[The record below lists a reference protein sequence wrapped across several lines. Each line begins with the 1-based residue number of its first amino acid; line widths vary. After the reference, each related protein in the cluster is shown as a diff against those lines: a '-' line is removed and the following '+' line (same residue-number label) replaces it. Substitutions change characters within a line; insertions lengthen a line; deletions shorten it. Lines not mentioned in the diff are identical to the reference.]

1 MFKTISKMLKTLFD
15 MPAESGTPSIECEID
30 EIGLTAESLE
40 IKPELTKPSWKI
52 LSKQFPKHMS
62 LYLVEFP
69 DIDVQLFCELATKNA
84 LAGYRADR
92 LTNIIQENFK
102 IPATK
107 AETLACQ
114 ATSVYMTLFQRLK
127 HGEAGV
133 TRFIWRTAGD
143 QRVCP
148 ECARLNGK
156 TFLYTGAPVIHCT
169 GRDVWT
175 GEYCGCRCIEEPLLD
190 PVEM

>member
-1 MFKTISKMLKTLFD
+1 MLKTLFD
-15 MPAESGTPSIECEID
+15 MPAQSGIPPTEGD
-30 EIGLTAESLE
+30 TVEIGLTAESLE
-40 IKPELTKPSWKI
+40 IKPELTKASWKI
-52 LSKQFPKHMS
+52 LAKQFPEHMR
-62 LYLVEFP
+62 LYLAEFP
-69 DIDVQLFCELATKNA
+69 DVDVQRFCEVATENA

-92 LTNIIQENFK
+92 LATIIQENFK
-102 IPATK
+102 IPAVK

-148 ECARLNGK
+148 DCARLDGK
-156 TFLYTGAPVIHCT
+156 TFLYTDPPVIHCT

-175 GEYCGCRCIEEPLLD
+175 GEYCGCRCIEESVLD
-190 PVEM
+190 PIE